1 MSRKLL
7 IFIVAFTLA
16 LVAFVVWWFTRPAP
30 QVNVQPVNTTTEVT
44 PAELQPWQTTTSP
57 AVPATP
63 EQVAQTSAK
72 NFALRFVEIYGSYS
86 SDAPYQNLKTVD
98 YMFTSNFKQIVE
110 AQTAQ
115 TEPAGGFYGVTT
127 KALTAQVSNQTESSA
142 TVLIS
147 TQRQELF
154 SRTGEP
160 QLRYQD
166 IKVTLV
172 KQGQSWL
179 VESAEWQ

>member
-1 MSRKLL
+1 M
-7 IFIVAFTLA
+7 
-16 LVAFVVWWFTRPAP
+16 
-30 QVNVQPVNTTTEVT
+30 
-44 PAELQPWQTTTSP
+44 
-57 AVPATP
+57 
-63 EQVAQTSAK
+63 
-72 NFALRFVEIYGSYS
+72 EIYGSYS
-86 SDAPYQNLKTVD
+86 SDAPYQNLKAVD